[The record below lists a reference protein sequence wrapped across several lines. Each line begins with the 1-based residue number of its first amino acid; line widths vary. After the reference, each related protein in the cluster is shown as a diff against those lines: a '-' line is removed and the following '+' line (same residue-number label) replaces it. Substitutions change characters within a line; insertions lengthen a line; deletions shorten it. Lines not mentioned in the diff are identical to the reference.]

1 MNIVDL
7 IKFVPPFIAALILG
21 NWLFKEV
28 KKSKAMGLPWYTPYL
43 SPPGI
48 LIFLVLIALIGVRIL
63 MF

>member
-7 IKFVPPFIAALILG
+7 IKFVPPFIGALILG

-28 KKSKAMGLPWYTPYL
+28 KKSKALGYAWYTPYL

-48 LIFLVLIALIGVRIL
+48 MIFVILIVLISVRIL